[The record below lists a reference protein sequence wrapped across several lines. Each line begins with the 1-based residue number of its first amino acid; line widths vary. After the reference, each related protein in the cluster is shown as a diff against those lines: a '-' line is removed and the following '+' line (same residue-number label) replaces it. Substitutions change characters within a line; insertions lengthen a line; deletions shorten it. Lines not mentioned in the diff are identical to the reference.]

1 MKRAVRIG
9 TRGSRLA
16 LAQAREVRKRLSRRH
31 RGTAFKLVIVKTT
44 GDEFQS
50 VELFK
55 RNKTGVFT
63 KAIEEK
69 LLRGE
74 IDLAV
79 HSLKDL
85 PTELSKGLCL
95 AAIPKRL
102 DPRDVIVSRGR
113 YSLLSLPKGALV
125 GTGSPRRK
133 RQMLLARPDLRLV
146 DIRGNLDTRVAKVL
160 REKKLDAVV
169 VARAGLMRL
178 NKYLRYACPLS
189 PRIVL
194 PAVGQAALGIQA
206 RSGDRDILRL
216 AAFLNHEA
224 TRREALAERGFLRA
238 IEGGC
243 RVPAGIYSKIRNG
256 RLYLKAA
263 VFSALGKGF
272 AADALSGPA
281 ARSERLGERL
291 AKRLL
296 KKGAA
301 GFVKEARGV

>member
-16 LAQAREVRKRLSRRH
+16 LAQAREIQKRLSRRH
-31 RGTAFKLVIVKTT
+31 RGVAFRLVIVKTT

-85 PTELSKGLCL
+85 PTELPRGLCL

-102 DPRDVIVSRGR
+102 DARDVIVSRGR
-113 YSLLSLPKGALV
+113 YGLSSLPKGARV

-133 RQMLLARPDLRLV
+133 QQILLARPDLRLV
-146 DIRGNLDTRVAKVL
+146 DIRGNLDTRVAKAL
-160 REKKLDAVV
+160 KKKELDAVV
-169 VARAGLMRL
+169 VARAGLLRL
-178 NKYLRYACPLS
+178 KKYLRYASALS
-189 PRIVL
+189 ARAVL
-194 PAVGQAALGIQA
+194 PPVGQAALGIQA
-206 RSGDRDILRL
+206 RSGDRDTLRL
-216 AAFLNHEA
+216 AAFLNHEK
-224 TRREALAERGFLRA
+224 TRRAVIAERTFLRA

-243 RVPAGIYSKIRNG
+243 RVPAGIFSRIRNG

-263 VFSALGKGF
+263 VFSVIGKGVVG
-272 AADALSGPA
+272 DALSGPA
-281 ARSERLGERL
+281 AQCEALGARL
-291 AKRLL
+291 ARRLL

-301 GFVKEARGV
+301 KFVNEARRA